1 MYDVDDLLLAKEQLR
16 LARETRDTD
25 EITAAQQWLREVLKH
40 LDREPV
46 YDHDEVSAY
55 DLILQGT

>member
-1 MYDVDDLLLAKEQLR
+1 MYDIYDLMTAKEQLR
-16 LARETRDTD
+16 LARESGDTD
-25 EITAAQQWLREVLKH
+25 DVHASQLWLREVLKN
-40 LDREPV
+40 LDREPE